1 MQLQKIEKKKT
12 FTTLYYT
19 LTYPIG
25 WEQMLS
31 IVHTVI
37 ESDFLKS
44 CIQAL
49 EIGEIAG
56 SALKDVTAELKRANH
71 AIHYTSV
78 ARKEAGVLA
87 ISGHSSI
94 MEASMRLTFY
104 NLTNRCMLQVLA
116 DKAIRKCG
124 KHAYDKYMDSVE
136 LGGWIDYTKRQME
149 KAPENERSGL

>member
-1 MQLQKIEKKKT
+1 MQLQKIEKKKP

-37 ESDFLKS
+37 ESDFLNS
-44 CIQAL
+44 RIQAL

-56 SALKDVTAELKRANH
+56 SALKDITAELKRAH
-71 AIHYTSV
+71 HEIHYTS
-78 ARKEAGVLA
+78 AAKKEAGVLA
-87 ISGHSSI
+87 VSGHSAM

-104 NLTNRCMLQVLA
+104 NQTNRCMLQVFA
-116 DKAIRKCG
+116 DQAIKKCG
-124 KHAYDKYMDSVE
+124 KHAYDKYMDSME
-136 LGGWIDYTKRQME
+136 LDGWIDYTKRQME
-149 KAPENERSGL
+149 KSLEE